1 MRSFVFQ
8 CRSLRYAKG
17 EPTGGN
23 AHFEQPGDR
32 KGCASFM
39 QREGMKGIVPQRWFS
54 PPFSSRFSSTPESLY
69 ITAMGYMSAVV
80 APSPDS
86 A

>member
-23 AHFEQPGDR
+23 VLFEQPGDR
-32 KGCASFM
+32 KGCVSVI

-54 PPFSSRFSSTPESLY
+54 PPLSSRFSSTPESLY
-69 ITAMGYMSAVV
+69 ITAMGYISAVV